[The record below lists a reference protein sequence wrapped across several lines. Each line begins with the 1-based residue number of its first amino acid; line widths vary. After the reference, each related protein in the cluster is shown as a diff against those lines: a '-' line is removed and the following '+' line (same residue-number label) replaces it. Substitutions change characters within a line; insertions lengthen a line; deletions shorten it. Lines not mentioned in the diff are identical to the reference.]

1 MQFDPVAEEVD
12 ARESLAPMPA
22 PPEEEEE
29 VWLWHFGELRKMG
42 PGGKVTQTVRA
53 PGV

>member
-1 MQFDPVAEEVD
+1 MAEEVD
-12 ARESLAPMPA
+12 AMESMAPMPA
-22 PPEEEEE
+22 PPEEGEE

-42 PGGKVTQTVRA
+42 PGGTVSQIVRA